1 MSAAKDDTM
10 TVEIAQLKIT
20 TQHLAT
26 LIDKISESMEG
37 TARTPGMKEKL
48 TIARYDI
55 ELNKQAYQ
63 AVMDELKRTEERLG
77 KSLFELSSKIDKS
90 LIDLSSKIDKKID
103 EKFTTLQTDN
113 EKQNTALQKIQP
125 WVNGISWFLT
135 VAGGIIVSLL
145 LTGKLDI
152 AFR

>member
-1 MSAAKDDTM
+1 MTAAKDDTA
-10 TVEIAQLKIT
+10 TVEIAQLKLT

-26 LIDKISESMEG
+26 LVDKMLESMEG

-63 AVMDELKRTEERLG
+63 AVMDELKRTEERLA
-77 KSLFELSSKIDKS
+77 KS
-90 LIDLSSKIDKKID
+90 LIEFSNKIEKKID
-103 EKFTTLQTDN
+103 DKFTTLATDN

-125 WVNGISWFLT
+125 WINGISWFLT
-135 VAGGIIVSLL
+135 VAGGIIVSLI

>member
-1 MSAAKDDTM
+1 MSAAKDDT
-10 TVEIAQLKIT
+10 TVEIAQLKLT

-26 LIDKISESMEG
+26 LVDKVIESMEG
-37 TARTPGMKEKL
+37 TTRTPGMKEKL

-77 KSLFELSSKIDKS
+77 RSLVEFSGKIE
-90 LIDLSSKIDKKID
+90 KKID
-103 EKFTTLQTDN
+103 DKFTTLQIDN
-113 EKQNTALQKIQP
+113 EKQNTALQKLQP
-125 WVNGISWFLT
+125 WVNGLSWFLT
-135 VAGGIIVSLL
+135 VAGGIIVSLIL
-145 LTGKLDI
+145 SGKLDI

>member
-1 MSAAKDDTM
+1 MAAAKDDT
-10 TVEIAQLKIT
+10 TVEIAQLKLT
-20 TQHLAT
+20 TQHLTT
-26 LIDKISESMEG
+26 LVDKVLESMEG

-77 KSLFELSSKIDKS
+77 KSLFELSSKIE
-90 LIDLSSKIDKKID
+90 KKID
-103 EKFTTLQTDN
+103 DKFLTLQADN
-113 EKQNTALQKIQP
+113 DKQNSALQKIQP
-125 WVNGISWFLT
+125 WINGISWFLT
-135 VAGGIIVSLL
+135 VAGGIIISLVL
-145 LTGKLDI
+145 SGKLNI

>member
-1 MSAAKDDTM
+1 MTAAKDDTL
-10 TVEIAQLKIT
+10 TVEIAQLKLT
-20 TQHLAT
+20 NQHLAT
-26 LIDKISESMEG
+26 LVDRILESMDG
-37 TARTPGMKEKL
+37 TAKTPGMKEKL

-77 KSLFELSSKIDKS
+77 KSLIELSSKIE
-90 LIDLSSKIDKKID
+90 KKLD
-103 EKFTTLQTDN
+103 DKFTSLQTDN

-125 WVNGISWFLT
+125 WINGISWFLT
-135 VAGGIIVSLL
+135 VAGGIIISLL
-145 LTGKLDI
+145 LTGKLNI